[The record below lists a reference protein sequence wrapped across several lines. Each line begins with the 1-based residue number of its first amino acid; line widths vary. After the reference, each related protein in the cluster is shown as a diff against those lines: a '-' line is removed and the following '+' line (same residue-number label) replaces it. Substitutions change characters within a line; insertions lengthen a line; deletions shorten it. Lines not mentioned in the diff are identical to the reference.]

1 MGEGKAPEV
10 PGRRLQIYWSIN
22 FFAKA
27 NSRQKILKDEFCASK
42 INIDSREIV
51 CQAPK

>member
-27 NSRQKILKDEFCASK
+27 NSYKSIGLS
-42 INIDSREIV
+42 ISL
-51 CQAPK
+51 PKPIQGRRF